1 MRLPL
6 LVCALLGAA
15 CARSSPVAPPLLPSL
30 MNTVVGS
37 WTLTQGCG
45 GVAYHCSGAGS
56 LTVPNVVVFYSNGTM
71 DQFRAGV
78 KVASGTFSITPS
90 AADSLRSGMVVMSPG
105 LEAAIDTLTLNFSIE
120 GELMLTEPCCDRLT
134 YSFFKAN
141 APD

>member
-1 MRLPL
+1 MRPTL
-6 LVCALLGAA
+6 LVCALLTAG
-15 CARSSPVAPPLLPSL
+15 CARSAPVAPVLSPAIL
-30 MNTVVGS
+30 NIVVGS

-45 GVAYHCSGAGS
+45 GVAYRCSGAGS
-56 LTVPNVVVFYSNGTM
+56 LTVPNLVVFYSNGTM

-90 AADSLRSGMVVMSPG
+90 AADSLRSGTLVMAPG
-105 LEAAIDTLTLNFSIE
+105 LEAATDTLTLNFSIE
-120 GELMLTEPCCDRLT
+120 GELMLAEPCCDRLT